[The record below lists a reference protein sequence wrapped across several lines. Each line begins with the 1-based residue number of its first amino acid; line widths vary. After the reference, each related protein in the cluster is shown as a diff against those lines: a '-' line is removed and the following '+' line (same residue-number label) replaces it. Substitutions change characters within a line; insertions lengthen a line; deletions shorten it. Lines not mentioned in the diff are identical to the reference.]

1 MENKKTEKKRI
12 FSKLTVCVAA
22 LALVSCAFVGG
33 TFARYTSQGEVDNG
47 GANVA
52 DWYIDVINGSG
63 TAQGTLTISPDDA
76 VYNAENGPRSHRASE
91 GGAVLTFYNG
101 GEVTA
106 EITINTTA
114 GYVVTGKTYD
124 SDTRKF
130 VDSELPVGSSA
141 ADMAGNMF
149 KWVSDTDAGTYK
161 PDFDTSS
168 LDTVWENV
176 TLVGGTGSSG
186 NVILKVGTLT
196 YNGTD
201 LSTGT
206 KITLA
211 PGATATIEMGEV
223 TWTSDFADENGSAGD
238 QRDTWI
244 GQNISRVGYEINWSA
259 VQVSEQPQP

>member
-33 TFARYTSQGEVDNG
+33 TFARYTSQGEVSNG

-63 TAQGTLTISPDDA
+63 TAQGTLTISPDDTE
-76 VYNAENGPRSHRASE
+76 YDAENGPRSHPASE

-106 EITINTTA
+106 EITINSTA

-124 SDTRKF
+124 SDSREF

-149 KWVSDTDAGTYK
+149 KWVSNTADGIYK
-161 PDFDTSS
+161 PDFDDAS
-168 LDTVWENV
+168 LDTVWDDV
-176 TLVGGTGSSG
+176 TLVGGTDSVG
-186 NVILKVGTLT
+186 NVILRVGTLT
-196 YNGTD
+196 YKGAALPTD
-201 LSTGT
+201 P
-206 KITLA
+206 IILA
-211 PGATATIEMGEV
+211 PGETATIEMGPV
-223 TWTSDFADENGSAGD
+223 TWTSDFSGENGSEGNE
-238 QRDTWI
+238 RDTWI

>member
-76 VYNAENGPRSHRASE
+76 EYAAENGPRSHRASE

-124 SDTRKF
+124 SDNREF

-149 KWVSDTDAGTYK
+149 KWVSDTEKGTYK
-161 PDFDTSS
+161 PDFDDGS
-168 LDTVWENV
+168 LDNVWENV
-176 TLVGGTGSSG
+176 TLVGGTDSVG

-196 YNGTD
+196 YNGTA
-201 LSTGT
+201 LGTGT

-223 TWTSDFADENGSAGD
+223 TWTSDFADEEDIGNAGNK
-238 QRDTWI
+238 RDTWI
-244 GQNISRVGYEINWSA
+244 GQNISRVGYEITWSA
-259 VQVSEQPQP
+259 VQVSKQP

>member
-33 TFARYTSQGEVDNG
+33 TFARYTSQGEVSNG

-52 DWYIDVINGSG
+52 DWYIDVIYGSG
-63 TAQGTLTISPDDA
+63 TAQGTLTISPDDTDYA
-76 VYNAENGPRSHRASE
+76 GTERTHPASE

-101 GEVTA
+101 GEVSA
-106 EITINTTA
+106 AITINTA
-114 GYVVTGKTYD
+114 VGYVVTGKTYD
-124 SDTRKF
+124 SDNREF

-149 KWVSDTDAGTYK
+149 KWVSDTVDHIYK
-161 PDFDTSS
+161 PDFDDPS
-168 LDTVWENV
+168 LDTVWDDV
-176 TLVGGTGSSG
+176 TLVGGTEAEG
-186 NVILKVGTLT
+186 NIILRVGTLT
-196 YNGTD
+196 YKGAALPTD
-201 LSTGT
+201 P
-206 KITLA
+206 IILA
-211 PGATATIEMGEV
+211 PGETATIEMGPV
-223 TWTSDFADENGSAGD
+223 TWTSDFDGENGSAGD

-259 VQVSEQPQP
+259 EQVSEQPQP

>member
-33 TFARYTSQGEVDNG
+33 TFARYTTQGEVDNG

-63 TAQGTLTISPDDA
+63 TAQGTLTISPDASDF
-76 VYNAENGPRSHRASE
+76 VSAEDPRTHQASE

-149 KWVSDTDAGTYK
+149 KWVSNTAEGIYK

-196 YNGTD
+196 YNGED
-201 LSTGT
+201 LSTVGP
-206 KITLA
+206 ITLA

-223 TWTSDFADENGSAGD
+223 TWTSDFSDEDGSEGNE
-238 QRDTWI
+238 RDTWI

>member
-63 TAQGTLTISPDDA
+63 TAQGTLTISPDDTDYA
-76 VYNAENGPRSHRASE
+76 DALRTHQASE

-124 SDTRKF
+124 SDNREF

-149 KWVSDTDAGTYK
+149 KWVSNTADGTYK

-196 YNGTD
+196 YNGTA
-201 LSTGT
+201 LGTGT

-223 TWTSDFADENGSAGD
+223 TWTSDFSGEDGSAGD

>member
-76 VYNAENGPRSHRASE
+76 EYAAENGPRSHRASE

-124 SDTRKF
+124 SDNREF

-149 KWVSDTDAGTYK
+149 KWVSDTEKGTYK
-161 PDFDTSS
+161 PDFDDGS
-168 LDTVWENV
+168 LDNVWENV
-176 TLVGGTGSSG
+176 TLVGGTDSVG

-196 YNGTD
+196 YNGTA
-201 LSTGT
+201 LGTGT

-223 TWTSDFADENGSAGD
+223 TWTSDFADEEDIGNAGNK
-238 QRDTWI
+238 RDTWI
-244 GQNISRVGYEINWSA
+244 GQNISRVGYEITWSA
-259 VQVSEQPQP
+259 VQVSEQP

>member
-33 TFARYTSQGEVDNG
+33 TFARYTSQGEVSNG

-63 TAQGTLTISPDDA
+63 TAQGTLTISPDDTQYDSA
-76 VYNAENGPRSHRASE
+76 PRTHQASE

-124 SDTRKF
+124 SDNREF

-149 KWVSDTDAGTYK
+149 KWVSDTEAGTYK

-168 LDTVWENV
+168 LDNVWENV
-176 TLVGGTGSSG
+176 TLVGGTDSVG

-211 PGATATIEMGEV
+211 PGATATIEMGPV
-223 TWTSDFADENGSAGD
+223 TWKSDFDGENGSAGD

>member
-63 TAQGTLTISPDDA
+63 TAQGTLTISPDDTNYA
-76 VYNAENGPRSHRASE
+76 GTPRTHQASE

-106 EITINTTA
+106 EITINSTA

-124 SDTRKF
+124 SDSREF

-149 KWVSDTDAGTYK
+149 KWVSNTADGIYK
-161 PDFDTSS
+161 PDFDDPS
-168 LDTVWENV
+168 LDTVWDNA
-176 TLVGGTGSSG
+176 TLVGGTEATG

-196 YNGTD
+196 YNGKD
-201 LSTGT
+201 LSTVGT
-206 KITLA
+206 ITLA
-211 PGATATIEMGEV
+211 PGKMATIEMGAV
-223 TWTSDFADENGSAGD
+223 TWTSDFSGEDGSAGD